1 MNNINDLYMP
11 TLTYYLTETRAPAA
25 VPVDIVD
32 YSGKGFAYRIYHD
45 DIQELPDGKKEDLAQ
60 WIIDQAKKAESI
72 IGMPVTAEVST
83 YE

>member
-1 MNNINDLYMP
+1 MNNLSDTFMS

-32 YSGKGFAYRIYHD
+32 YSGKGYAYRIYHD
-45 DIQELPDGKKEDLAQ
+45 DLQDLPDSKKEDFAQ
-60 WIIDQAKKAESI
+60 WIIDQAKKAEVI
-72 IGMPVTAEVST
+72 IGLPVTAEVST